1 MSSIKYTLQLCL
13 KLYFVFLFFLF
24 QYVRVAPNQGEVVKG
39 LFIPW
44 CENCD
49 KDSIMQVKYI

>member
-1 MSSIKYTLQLCL
+1 MLDINIIIKIVFCVSS
-13 KLYFVFLFFLF
+13 FLF

>member
-1 MSSIKYTLQLCL
+1 MSSIKYTPQLCL
-13 KLYFVFLFFLF
+13 KLYFVSFFLF